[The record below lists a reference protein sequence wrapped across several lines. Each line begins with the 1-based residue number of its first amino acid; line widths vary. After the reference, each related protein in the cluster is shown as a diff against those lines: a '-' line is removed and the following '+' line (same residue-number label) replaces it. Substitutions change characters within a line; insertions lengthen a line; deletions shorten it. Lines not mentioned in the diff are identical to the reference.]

1 MTNYYYIHNEH
12 GYLVTYDEMIEI
24 CRDEYDC
31 DDPTNPLSWKEYFT
45 KTRYVVLANKQGHI
59 FLMLNIKKK
68 VLHFSRRC
76 VIM

>member
-45 KTRYVVLANKQGHI
+45 KTRYVVP
-59 FLMLNIKKK
+59 
-68 VLHFSRRC
+68 C
-76 VIM
+76 E